1 MPFDL
6 FDSAVCSLLK
16 EEVLSFTEDKS
27 FDSGGIIDQ
36 WVATRVSY
44 ALRRVGHWDSARAAR
59 RVEALFVI
67 QKGPSA
73 GLLSGITKAVSSS
86 VRRVLRIGSSSLL
99 HCPEMA
105 CCIGAM
111 ISLPDIATSA
121 ACGCNPVCNVWVKI
135 S

>member
-1 MPFDL
+1 MINGSRL
-6 FDSAVCSLLK
+6 
-16 EEVLSFTEDKS
+16 
-27 FDSGGIIDQ
+27 
-36 WVATRVSY
+36 
-44 ALRRVGHWDSARAAR
+44 ALAMRSDALDTGTP

-73 GLLSGITKAVSSS
+73 GLLSGITMAVSSS